1 MKNKHKKFYQ
11 LVQQGNILGSFLK
24 KKNAERHMKEFNT
37 RVELYPVRIVEKS
50 LMDDMY
56 DEESDRSEE
65 WLNKH
70 DVTSEN
76 GGV

>member
-1 MKNKHKKFYQ
+1 
-11 LVQQGNILGSFLK
+11 
-24 KKNAERHMKEFNT
+24 MKEFNT